1 MQAPHAYNVFRR
13 KQQSALRCA
22 VPQDQPVP
30 TFLHG
35 GDWEFGGT
43 IKGHEPTP
51 AGFRPE
57 AASDAVRLNGFYL
70 YHALRAQ

>member
-43 IKGHEPTP
+43 IKCHEPTP